1 MTVQEFVDKFVK
13 KQAIKRQSEFSA
25 IFTDYLGF
33 KSVFT
38 HYDQKTKMDKF
49 IVVMGN
55 ETFEFG
61 KGTGLRK
68 NGRPVPPTI
77 TEFLICIS
85 MDCQVGEMG
94 FEEFCSEFGYDSDS
108 RKAYKMWE
116 DCKENQKKMKKILG
130 PEGYEELLK
139 IEEGE

>member
-1 MTVQEFVDKFVK
+1 MNAKEFVKSYVVE
-13 KQAIKRQSEFSA
+13 QSIKRY
-25 IFTDYLGF
+25 IGF

-38 HYDQKTKMDKF
+38 HFDKKTEMDKF

-55 ETFEFG
+55 ETFQLV

-68 NGRPVPPTI
+68 NGMPFPPTI
-77 TEFLICIS
+77 TEFLLCIS
-85 MDCQVGEMG
+85 TDCQVGEMG
-94 FEEFCSEFGYDSDS
+94 FEEFCSEFGLESDS

-116 DCKENQKKMKKILG
+116 DCKENKEKMEKILG

>member
-49 IVVMGN
+49 VVVMEN

-68 NGRPVPPTI
+68 NGNPVRPTI
-77 TEFLICIS
+77 TRVPTLYFYG
-85 MDCQVGEMG
+85 CQVGEME
-94 FEEFCSEFGYDSDS
+94 FEEFCSEFGLESDS
-108 RKAYKMWE
+108 RKAYK
-116 DCKENQKKMKKILG
+116 CGKIAKRTRKK
-130 PEGYEELLK
+130 
-139 IEEGE
+139 